1 MITNR
6 LETNRDFVRKFE
18 VVPESFRKN
27 SRMGG
32 MINTSVERRVTDVVF
47 RNTSDEV
54 SSQSQMSIFME
65 EGFDEFS
72 GNPLFFL
79 RETF

>member
-1 MITNR
+1 MITYR
-6 LETNRDFVRKFE
+6 FETNRDFARKLN

-27 SRMGG
+27 SPMEG
-32 MINTSVERRVTDVVF
+32 MINTSVERRVTDVIF
-47 RNTSDEV
+47 RNTLDEV
-54 SSQSQMSIFME
+54 SSQSQMSILME

-72 GNPLFFL
+72 GSPLFFL